1 MKKPAYALLTTL
13 IVVLAIPA
21 MSQTL
26 VVGTCKKSNHHY
38 TTIQSAVQAA
48 PEDATVLVCPGTYA
62 EQVVIT
68 TPLTLKGIS
77 VPPLNNPTIAG
88 PSGGVTIG
96 PIQPVMGGDDLASII
111 AVDTGG
117 TPGPVNIQ
125 GIVVDAETACQFN
138 GQDITGILYVSTSG
152 AIRDSVIQNMSPV
165 CGDSAIWVE
174 NDDRRPMTVTA
185 KNNIIR
191 EIYSYGI
198 LAYSGPSSSGLSF
211 LLQDNTFLQVGTAA
225 VFDTNGNGVRVSG
238 NYIGSFNDAMV
249 VNDASIVDHNVIM
262 TGGEAAA
269 LVISGNG
276 SNITGNTITIGSGST
291 GIRIGIDDADGT
303 ASVTWNRITG
313 NGQGG
318 KGIVVS
324 SSNVSIRSNTLG
336 NLGNGI
342 LVPCGDKQVSANSI
356 FNTAVGI
363 DGVTASNFFNVPTPQ
378 VACP

>member
-1 MKKPAYALLTTL
+1 MKKPAYALLITL

-26 VVGTCKKSNHHY
+26 VVGTCKKANHHY
-38 TTIQSAVQAA
+38 TTIQAAVNAA

-62 EQVVIT
+62 EQVFIT
-68 TPLTLKGIS
+68 TPLT
-77 VPPLNNPTIAG
+77 LNNPTIAG
-88 PSGGVTIG
+88 PSSGVATG
-96 PIQPVMGGDDLASII
+96 RIQPATEGGDLASII

-117 TPGPVNIQ
+117 TPGSVNIQ
-125 GIVVDAETACQFN
+125 GIVVDAETACQFT
-138 GQDITGILYVSTSG
+138 GQEITGILYVSSSG
-152 AIRDSVIQNMSPV
+152 TIRDSVIQNMSPV
-165 CGDSAIWVE
+165 CGDAAIWVE

-185 KNNIIR
+185 TNNIIR

-198 LAYSGPSSSGLSF
+198 LAYSGPSSSNLSF
-211 LLQDNTFLQVGTAA
+211 LLQDNTFSQVGTAA
-225 VFDTNGNGVRVSG
+225 VFDTNGNSVRASG

-249 VNDASIVDHNVIM
+249 VNDASIVDHNVIT

-269 LVISGNG
+269 LVISGSR
-276 SNITGNTITIGSGST
+276 SNITGNTITIGGGST
-291 GIRIGIDDADGT
+291 GIRIGIDDADGA

-324 SSNVSIRSNTLG
+324 SPNVSVRSNTLS
-336 NLGNGI
+336 NLSNGI
-342 LVPCGDKQVSANSI
+342 LLPCSDKQVSANTI

-363 DGVTASNFFNVPTPQ
+363 NGVPAGVSLSNNFFDVPTSQ